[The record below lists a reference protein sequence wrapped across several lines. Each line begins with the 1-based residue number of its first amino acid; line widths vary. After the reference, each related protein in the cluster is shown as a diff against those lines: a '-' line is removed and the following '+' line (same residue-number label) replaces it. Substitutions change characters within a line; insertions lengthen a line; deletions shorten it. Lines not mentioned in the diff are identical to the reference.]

1 MPSHQLHSEKTQRN
15 KETALAV
22 FMAKKAEIDEM
33 LARLTSLSD
42 EHFNLEPDEINWSHV
57 GTLGHYHGKLREI
70 ADMAFRE
77 GEYAE

>member
-15 KETALAV
+15 KETALAA

-77 GEYAE
+77 GEYAK